1 MAEGIFVFVLGL
13 IFGSFINAVLWRLR
27 SGKSILLERSQCVYC
42 ARKLGLW
49 DLFPI
54 VSFLWLK
61 GKCRYCRER
70 ISWQYPA
77 IELAAALGVLGVY
90 LWPVGNYEKI
100 WLGGIYLLWLL
111 IFVYDLRHFLI
122 PDRFVIAGFVWVL
135 GGLILIRP
143 GNIVSGLTAGL
154 TISAF
159 FAALYFISKGKWIGG
174 GDVKFGFLLGLWL
187 GWPLGVLALFL
198 AYIIGAVVGVAL
210 IGFKKLSLKS
220 QVPFGPFLIAGSMV
234 AYFFGNQMIDWYLNL
249 F

>member
-13 IFGSFINAVLWRLR
+13 IFGSFINAVLWRLH
-27 SGKSILLERSQCVYC
+27 SGKSTLLERSQCVYC
-42 ARKLGLW
+42 AHKLGLW

-77 IELAAALGVLGVY
+77 IELSTALGFLGIY
-90 LWPVGNYEKI
+90 LSPENLHDKVF
-100 WLGGIYLLWLL
+100 LGGIFFLWTL
-111 IFVYDLRHFLI
+111 IFAYDLRHFLI
-122 PDRFVIAGFVWVL
+122 PDSFILVSAIWIFGGLVLFHPENIKHGIIAG
-135 GGLILIRP
+135 
-143 GNIVSGLTAGL
+143 AG
-154 TISAF
+154 ISAF
-159 FAALYFISKGKWIGG
+159 FLLLYFISKGKWIGG
-174 GDVKFGFLLGLWL
+174 GDVKFGFMLGLWL

-198 AYIIGAVVGVAL
+198 AYIIGAVAGVAL